1 MRPRDAYMSIP
12 TLKIGT
18 TEVTD
23 NREKAEAFLE
33 AFFPE
38 MADPEEEEPGLW
50 QRNCPPIRDGIPT
63 LVRKHLWIY
72 LKEFIKT
79 IFTRLVDLG
88 YYPNQWK
95 QAWIVVL
102 RNPGKSDYSAPGAYR
117 PISLLNTLGKLLEAV
132 MARRLLYW
140 AEKYGLLP
148 DMQSSM
154 GCSRVVTLIAFDLK
168 AAFNG
173 VHQISLDARLK
184 AKGIPLKVRQWISS
198 FMAGWQASVMFDD
211 FETDRLPL
219 ENAGLAQGSPLSPI
233 L

>member
-1 MRPRDAYMSIP
+1 M
-12 TLKIGT
+12 
-18 TEVTD
+18 
-23 NREKAEAFLE
+23 
-33 AFFPE
+33 
-38 MADPEEEEPGLW
+38 
-50 QRNCPPIRDGIPT
+50 
-63 LVRKHLWIY
+63 
-72 LKEFIKT
+72 
-79 IFTRLVDLG
+79 DLG

-148 DMQSSM
+148 DMQFGGRLGRNTEQALLVLANSVDRAW

>member
-1 MRPRDAYMSIP
+1 LPSEPITEQEIYRSLIVAR
-12 TLKIGT
+12 GT
-18 TEVTD
+18 T
-23 NREKAEAFLE
+23 A
-33 AFFPE
+33 
-38 MADPEEEEPGLW
+38 
-50 QRNCPPIRDGIPT
+50 PIRDGIPT

-148 DMQSSM
+148 DMQFGGRLGRNTEQALLVLANSVDRAW